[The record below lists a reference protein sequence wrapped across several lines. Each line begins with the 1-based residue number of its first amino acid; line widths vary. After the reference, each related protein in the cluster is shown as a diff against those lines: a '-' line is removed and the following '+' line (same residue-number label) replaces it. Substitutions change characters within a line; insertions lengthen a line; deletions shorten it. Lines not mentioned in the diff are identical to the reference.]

1 MMSEL
6 LLCAAFPVCQ
16 ILGLLAIGLLLRV
29 DRKSKGGE

>member
-1 MMSEL
+1 MSEL

-29 DRKSKGGE
+29 DRKSKGGG

>member
-6 LLCAAFPVCQ
+6 LLCDAFPVCQ

-29 DRKSKGGE
+29 DRKSKGGA